1 MRSFYLIIWG
11 FVTATVLQSC
21 AGIAVLSSYS
31 IMNKSE
37 DAVVDSEWFSTKSEE
52 FEVFYNI
59 NTASFTIS
67 NLSDKSM
74 VVDLGETYVMLYDRE
89 PYRLYENSVTTMTK
103 SATSGGIVNMGA
115 VANVLGVGG
124 AAGTLANG
132 INVGRASTDGVSVQY
147 IQERYVSLPAKT
159 RKTFSYEKAGV
170 YPTTFRNINESLDV
184 EIGPDKG
191 NCKREFIIS
200 YFFDGNEKLSQRRDV
215 VYLSHLETKYPANK
229 KERKLYKAKLSTMN
243 SKSTQGEIIHPKDLY
258 PALWGISAGATF
270 GLLAIP
276 WIWL

>member
-74 VVDLGETYVMLYDRE
+74 VVDLGETYVMLDNRE

-132 INVGRASTDGVSVQY
+132 INVGKASTDGVSVQY

-170 YPTTFRNINESLDV
+170 YPKTFRNINESLDV
-184 EIGPDKG
+184 EIGPDKSD
-191 NCKREFIIS
+191 CKREFIIS
-200 YFFDGNEKLSQRRDV
+200 YFFDGNEKLSQRRDLI
-215 VYLSHLETKYPANK
+215 YLSHLSSMYPANK
-229 KERKLYKAKLSTMN
+229 KERKSYKAKLSTMN
-243 SKSTQGEIIHPKDLY
+243 SRSTQGEFLAPQDLR
-258 PALWGISAGATF
+258 PVLWGIWAGLTYV
-270 GLLAIP
+270 LLVLAIP
-276 WIWL
+276 